1 MEESRMPIV
10 TDKYRGT
17 AFYRYVYGE
26 LLLAAR
32 YRGTI
37 TYQEIAAIMGL
48 PMTGNHMSN
57 QVGHILGEISEDEHL
72 AGRPLLS
79 AIAVNVRGEATGGFY
94 ALARDLGLV
103 ESAEPDK
110 KFWERQRQEIYEL
123 WRRPLPG
130 K

>member
-1 MEESRMPIV
+1 MEDIPMPIV
-10 TDKYRGT
+10 ADKYRGT
-17 AFYRYVYGE
+17 PFYRYVYGE

-37 TYQEIAAIMGL
+37 TYQEIAVIMGL
-48 PMTGNHMSN
+48 PITGNHMSR
-57 QVGHILGEISEDEHL
+57 QTGHILGEISEDEHL

-79 AIAVNVRGEATGGFY
+79 AIAVTVRGEASSGFFG
-94 ALARDLGLV
+94 LARDLGLLDSG
-103 ESAEPDK
+103 EDEH
-110 KFWERQRQEIYEL
+110 KFWKRQCAEIYEL